1 MIHWPKPLA
10 RSCLLFL
17 RVCLFFILL
26 SFFLVWCVCSLYIFF
41 LLFCSLIWSF
51 LLALWFTSSEIIL
64 KSFRFYP
71 FTSSVPI
78 QFTKSF
84 LIHTSAKIN
93 KYNLSRTTNGKK
105 VYINE
110 FICMKINS
118 RVYYVLLAHPTEY
131 KRRERNK
138 EKKTLRIKET
148 LCTLAKDE
156 RNARTKKKTIKPMQW
171 QINQSVK
178 KNILVSIERREEQK
192 KNQTGNICTQSLTLT
207 LCFMLHR
214 QPHCCICD
222 SSCQN
227 AYIRIDLLNIL

>member
-192 KNQTGNICTQSLTLT
+192 KTKLATYVRKVSLLHSV
-207 LCFMLHR
+207 LC
-214 QPHCCICD
+214 
-222 SSCQN
+222 
-227 AYIRIDLLNIL
+227 YIDNHTVAFAIARVKMHISV

>member
-156 RNARTKKKTIKPMQW
+156 RNARTKKN
-171 QINQSVK
+171 NQTNAMANQPKCEKEHFSFNREK
-178 KNILVSIERREEQK
+178 RRTK

>member
-1 MIHWPKPLA
+1 M
-10 RSCLLFL
+10 
-17 RVCLFFILL
+17 FF
-26 SFFLVWCVCSLYIFF
+26 VYFF

-192 KNQTGNICTQSLTLT
+192 KTKLATYVRKVSLLHSV
-207 LCFMLHR
+207 LC
-214 QPHCCICD
+214 
-222 SSCQN
+222 
-227 AYIRIDLLNIL
+227 YIDNHTVAFAIARVKMHISV

>member
-1 MIHWPKPLA
+1 M
-10 RSCLLFL
+10 
-17 RVCLFFILL
+17 
-26 SFFLVWCVCSLYIFF
+26 CVLCIFF

-138 EKKTLRIKET
+138 EKKNITHQRDIVHIGKRRKKRTNKEKNNQT
-148 LCTLAKDE
+148 
-156 RNARTKKKTIKPMQW
+156 NAMANQPKCEKEHFSFNREKRRT
-171 QINQSVK
+171 
-178 KNILVSIERREEQK
+178 K